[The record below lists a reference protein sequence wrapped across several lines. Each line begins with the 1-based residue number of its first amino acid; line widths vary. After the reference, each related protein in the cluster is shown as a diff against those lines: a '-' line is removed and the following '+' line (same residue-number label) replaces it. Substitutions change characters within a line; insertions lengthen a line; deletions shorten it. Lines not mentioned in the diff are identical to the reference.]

1 MGRNFAVPAVLA
13 TLVSFSSLAGPSDIP
28 NTIKYSD
35 TGVKNASGRAGSA
48 SIEARALLNRD
59 DSATVEVTTGGFEG
73 GTAPGT
79 IAKVQ
84 VKVPTGGDPV
94 TKNFNDLD
102 SGGTFSGNVSGV
114 TNGDTITV
122 QANVR
127 DIDPARTDV
136 VTAQATVAKR
146 PDLAVTGIARPS
158 TAIYNNIGR
167 IRGIIRELNGEVGA
181 RANCRLL
188 LNGVEV
194 DRAENIWVNA
204 GGTVQCAFAPLL
216 ELEGVVNATIVVDAV
231 NPGDWDE
238 SNNTRTETFT
248 VYNVRDEFYNWS
260 ASVSETVFDRYD
272 YQKRSWTE
280 RTRTE
285 NGVSQGF
292 AFEGAIFAPF
302 DLANISMTAE
312 GESDGNPL
320 FSVSESDFILF
331 NSPPRVGLTCARSAD
346 FSPEVIACR
355 PRDGGPI
362 DVDISFGAGDAIYRS
377 WGWATRQN
385 PFAPE
390 EPIFYWNDTSSSNSI
405 QSPLG
410 TTASMRFT
418 ISDGTSQWTAEPFI
432 SSFTESVVS
441 SVTPYHCAFD
451 SFTEETICR
460 EIRRIEKTRRGSATG
475 WAGQ

>member
-1 MGRNFAVPAVLA
+1 MGRNVAVPAVLA
-13 TLVSFSSLAGPSDIP
+13 ILVSFSSFAGPSDIP

-35 TGVKNASGRAGSA
+35 TGVKNATGRAGSA

-59 DSATVEVTTGGFEG
+59 DSATVDVTTGSFEG

-102 SGGTFSGNVSGV
+102 AGGTFSGNVGGV
-114 TNGDTITV
+114 ANGDTITV

-146 PDLAVTGIARPS
+146 PDLAVTAVVTPGA
-158 TAIYNNIGR
+158 AIYDSIGR
-167 IRGIIRELNGEVGA
+167 IRGVIRELNGEVGA

-216 ELEGVVNATIVVDAV
+216 EVEGRVDATIVVDAV
-231 NPGDWDE
+231 NPADWDE
-238 SNNTRTETFT
+238 SNNSRTEPFT
-248 VYNVRDEFYNWS
+248 VYNVLDEFYGWS
-260 ASVSETVFDRYD
+260 ASASETQFDVYD

-285 NGVSQGF
+285 NGVRQRF
-292 AFEGAIFAPF
+292 TFNGAIRAPF

-312 GESDGNPL
+312 GQSDGNPL
-320 FSVSESDFILF
+320 FSVSEDDFILF
-331 NSPPRVGLTCARSAD
+331 NSPPRVGLTCARSRD
-346 FSPEVIACR
+346 FSPEVLACR
-355 PRDGGPI
+355 PRDGGP
-362 DVDISFGAGDAIYRS
+362 VTVEISFGAADAIYRS

-385 PFAPE
+385 PFAPDG
-390 EPIFYWNDTSSSNSI
+390 PIFYWNDTSEAHSI
-405 QSPLG
+405 QSPIG
-410 TTASMRFT
+410 STVAMRFT
-418 ISDGTSQWTAEPFI
+418 IEDGTNHWTAEPFI
-432 SSFTESVVS
+432 SSFTPGGFS
-441 SVTPYHCAFD
+441 SVSPYRCYFD
-451 SFTEETICR
+451 SFAEETICR
-460 EIRRIEKTRRGSATG
+460 ESRHVETTRTGSAMG
-475 WAGQ
+475 SAGQ